1 MRGKR
6 LVIHAACVCVIFAL
20 ACAGR
25 SPSSAV
31 KSFYRAIGEGK
42 TDDAL
47 GLLSEQTIATIGK
60 DKLRAGLQGATRKA
74 LDKGGIKEVQITDE
88 QVANEVANV
97 TVVVTY
103 GNGTTETE
111 KVKLVKEGAGWR
123 VQPDK

>member
-6 LVIHAACVCVIFAL
+6 LAIHAACVCVIFAL
-20 ACAGR
+20 ACAGS
-25 SPSSAV
+25 SPVSAV
-31 KSFYRAIGEGK
+31 KSFYKAIGEGD

-47 GLLSEQTIATIGK
+47 GLLSERTIATIGK
-60 DKLRAGLQGATRKA
+60 DKLRAGLQNATRKA

-88 QVANEVANV
+88 QIADEIANV
-97 TVVVTY
+97 TVAVKY

-123 VQPDK
+123 LQPEK

>member
-1 MRGKR
+1 MRRR
-6 LVIHAACVCVIFAL
+6 LVIHAACACVIFAL
-20 ACAGR
+20 ACAGS

-31 KSFYRAIGEGK
+31 KSFYNAIGEGK

-47 GLLSEQTIATIGK
+47 GLLSEQTVATIGK

-74 LDKGGIKEVQITDE
+74 MDKGGIKEVQITDE
-88 QVANEVANV
+88 QIVNEIAND
-97 TVVVTY
+97 TVVVKY

-123 VQPDK
+123 LQPDK